1 MEKKVF
7 YKEIEGQ
14 IIFYNGESIILGEWR
29 IINPTEEQLLEAGWM
44 IWIPEEHPIPP
55 RTLEQAKDEMLA
67 KIDEYDDSTSV
78 NGIIVNGVELWIP
91 AEQRAILKTSVDA
104 YQTLGIDSITKVWEG
119 VEYTATADQWLY
131 MIATVE
137 VYASECFNV
146 TARHKA
152 AVMAL
157 DNIEDV
163 DGYAY
168 TEDYPEKPNFTVDNN
183 VENNIENPN
192 NLN

>member
-1 MEKKVF
+1 MAKKVF
-7 YKEIEGQ
+7 YKEIDGQ
-14 IIFYNGESIILGEWR
+14 IVFYKGEPIILGEWR
-29 IINPTEEQLLEAGWM
+29 IINPTDEQLMQAGWLV
-44 IWIPEEHPIPP
+44 WIPEEHPEPP
-55 RTLEQAKDEMLA
+55 RTLAQAKDEMIA
-67 KIDEYDDSTSV
+67 RIEEYDESTAV

-104 YQTLGIDSITKVWEG
+104 YKTLGIENITKVWEG
-119 VEYTATADQWLY
+119 VEYTATADEWLY

-163 DGYAY
+163 DNFDY
-168 TEDYPEKPNFTVDNN
+168 ELDYPDKPRFT
-183 VENNIENPN
+183 IE
-192 NLN
+192 